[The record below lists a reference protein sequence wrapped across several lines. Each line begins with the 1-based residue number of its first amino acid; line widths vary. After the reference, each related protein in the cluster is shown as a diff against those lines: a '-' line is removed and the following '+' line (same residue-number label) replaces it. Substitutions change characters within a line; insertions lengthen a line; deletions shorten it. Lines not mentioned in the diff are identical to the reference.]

1 MIFFKHPSI
10 RAHWLAIDGVQP
22 AIPENP
28 PPQSKDQLITDS
40 VDPAAKLKS
49 GDAKDN
55 KLGAVLGRVCISF
68 LLATISCLQG
78 YIFHLIPPPP
88 GGGDMEIRALGEIYD

>member
-1 MIFFKHPSI
+1 M
-10 RAHWLAIDGVQP
+10 AIDGIQP

-55 KLGAVLGRVCISF
+55 KLGAVLGQVGIRPGYVF
-68 LLATISCLQG
+68 LRMTP
-78 YIFHLIPPPP
+78 HP
-88 GGGDMEIRALGEIYD
+88 GGMISSLFDSFTQNGCLFSQRPIKKA